1 MTAQDQEEVTT
12 KTTSLSEPK
21 PVKLKSY
28 EFDPKQLQDLIDK
41 YDTLDPSQDLKSAK
55 KARTEIKKQISEIKK
70 IHTTNKGIISAF
82 QKELVAYD
90 LQKFQTLTTGLSN
103 LYSRLDS
110 TINSI
115 ENGVA
120 QREQEVMNRM
130 SSIQL
135 NISEKIMNA
144 RTEEQIQ
151 EVQIEISG
159 IDITPALYDN
169 QVANMESIKTKLMM
183 NAANRAL
190 EITNAGGTIPDHK
203 VDPIIM
209 GPTTIESNQKYTDGE
224 LLNAMEIMGI
234 PGKGWVAMAGSNG
247 FALYQV
253 DDHKAPKSVRMALQI
268 ALEEHKSK
276 TV

>member
-1 MTAQDQEEVTT
+1 M
-12 KTTSLSEPK
+12 KTISLSEPK

-28 EFDPKQLQDLIDK
+28 EFDPKDLSAIISQYDSIDPAQDI
-41 YDTLDPSQDLKSAK
+41 KSAK
-55 KARTEIKKQISEIKK
+55 KARTVVKSKIAEIKRIHTSNKK
-70 IHTTNKGIISAF
+70 IIKDF
-82 QKELVAYD
+82 QGELVAYD
-90 LQKFQTLTTGLSN
+90 LQKFQTLTQGLTD
-103 LYSRLDS
+103 LYDKLDQS
-110 TINSI
+110 INNI
-115 ENGVA
+115 ENQAVS
-120 QREQEVMNRM
+120 RERDIFNRM
-130 SSIQL
+130 SGIQL
-135 NISEKIMNA
+135 SISEKIMNA

-151 EVQIEISG
+151 EIQIEISG
-159 IDITPALYDN
+159 IEITAALYDN
-169 QVANMESIKTKLMM
+169 NVANMESIKTKLMM

-190 EITNAGGTIPDHK
+190 EIANAGGTIPDHK
-203 VDPIIM
+203 VDPISM